1 MNETPKAPACTTL
14 YNGSC
19 PVCRVEIDHYRSQDA
34 RQNLGLGWVDIGRTP
49 AAAEALGFDPDAV
62 RKRLHVLDAEGKVHI
77 GIDGFLLLW
86 SHLPRYRWLGRLVAK
101 PWLKPLAVALYDRV
115 LAPLLFAWDRRRR
128 KI

>member
-1 MNETPKAPACTTL
+1 MNETPPGPACTTL
-14 YNGSC
+14 YNGAC
-19 PVCRVEIDHYRSQDA
+19 PVCRFEIDHYRSQDA

-49 AAAEALGFDPDAV
+49 DAAEALGFDPDAV

-86 SHLPRYRWLGRLVAK
+86 SHLPRYRWLGRIVGAR
-101 PWLKPLAVALYDRV
+101 PVKPLAVALYDRV

-128 KI
+128 GL